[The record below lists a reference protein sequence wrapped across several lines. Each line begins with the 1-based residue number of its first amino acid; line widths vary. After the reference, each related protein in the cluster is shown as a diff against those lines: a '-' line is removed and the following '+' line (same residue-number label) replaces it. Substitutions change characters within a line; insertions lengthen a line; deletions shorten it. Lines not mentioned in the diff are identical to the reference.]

1 VAPAWA
7 FTCALTKVSAQAN
20 TGPAAGGISFGPSF
34 ALGLGLQRLRR
45 ECIAGR
51 KLAGFE
57 AVHKPSLALR

>member
-1 VAPAWA
+1 MAPACA
-7 FTCALTKVSAQAN
+7 FACALTKMNAQAN

-34 ALGLGLQRLRR
+34 AFGLGLQQLRR

-51 KLAGFE
+51 KLAGIE